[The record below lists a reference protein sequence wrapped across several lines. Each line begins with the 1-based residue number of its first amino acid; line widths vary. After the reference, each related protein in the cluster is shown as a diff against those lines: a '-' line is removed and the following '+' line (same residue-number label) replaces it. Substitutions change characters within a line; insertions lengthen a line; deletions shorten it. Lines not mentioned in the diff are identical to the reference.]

1 MPTIVRH
8 RTLLLS
14 AFVGAAID
22 NVTKAI
28 AVPANIFA
36 RTPNQFMFFISRPP
50 LWYANASRV
59 LGTELAQLWNIGG
72 RELFRLR

>member
-36 RTPNQFMFFISRPP
+36 RTPNHFMFFISRPP

-59 LGTELAQLWNIGG
+59 LGTELAQSWNIGG
-72 RELFRLR
+72 RELF